1 MRHGEIGNEPN
12 AKNKVTVPFNGNVAA
27 VADPWILEASL
38 FIEHAS
44 APIKLIEPT
53 TIQKLQKA

>member
-1 MRHGEIGNEPN
+1 
-12 AKNKVTVPFNGNVAA
+12 
-27 VADPWILEASL
+27 LETSL